1 MLIRTEAPADILA
14 VDRLLKKTFASEQE
28 ANLVMSLRE
37 NSNLTLAL
45 VACNDEGD
53 VVGYI
58 MFSPVSFDGQESYWQ
73 GLAPLAVDPNYQ
85 KQGIGQQLVEQGLEF
100 LADFSYPGCVVLG
113 NHQFYAKQGF
123 SKASDYGLSCR
134 WEDESGTFQ
143 VREIIDGALNGL
155 SGQVEYSA
163 EFSQLI

>member
-14 VDRLLKKTFASEQE
+14 VDRLLKKTFATDQE

-53 VVGYI
+53 VVGYA
-58 MFSPVSFDGQESYWQ
+58 MFSPVSIGGEEGYWQ
-73 GLAPLAVDPNYQ
+73 GLAPIAVDPEYQ
-85 KQGIGQQLVEQGLEF
+85 GQGIGQRLVEQGIEF

-113 NHQFYAKQGF
+113 APGFYARFGF
-123 SKASDYGLSCR
+123 HNAEELGLSCR
-134 WEDESGTFQ
+134 WSSEPGALQ
-143 VREIIDGALNGL
+143 VREIIEGALNGL
-155 SGQVEYSA
+155 SGSVEYSA
-163 EFSQLI
+163 EFSSF